1 MLPIL
6 YITHL
11 NHKGRFLLILFKS
24 SICLTSWQPY
34 LIVFC
39 IIRDFFKF
47 WYRIVAGI
55 YLLFELVKLVVNM
68 SSGKVQNRTTPTT
81 GKQYSSFGKH
91 HRVLAAPFQ
100 PPTLSSPPLSFSQ
113 LTEESNILISIDG
126 SSGSGATS
134 RLDIHT
140 HVYFKVS
147 HF

>member
-1 MLPIL
+1 
-6 YITHL
+6 
-11 NHKGRFLLILFKS
+11 
-24 SICLTSWQPY
+24 
-34 LIVFC
+34 
-39 IIRDFFKF
+39 
-47 WYRIVAGI
+47 
-55 YLLFELVKLVVNM
+55 M

-140 HVYFKVS
+140 HIYFKVS
-147 HF
+147 HLNQILYCRESSDGEILHSSSSEEKEPTTFRHFKFKPLENIFSLKLATVRILTRFLEKYRQ